1 MLIVLL
7 VYKTN
12 GDVFLPSNV
21 LLCLKIAPM
30 GPCNKSYCKM

>member
-12 GDVFLPSNV
+12 GDVFLPRNV